1 MARYYFHAR
10 SKHYALLDEKGKV
23 LDGAWEARTHA
34 RMLIQKWQHDLCFRN
49 DEDSWVIEIC
59 DGSGFTEL
67 VVGFPDHSHLVE
79 ALAKE
84 DPRRTPKRHYSVPHF
99 QKRRAYVKYC
109 ADRTKSDD
117 I

>member
-49 DEDSWVIEIC
+49 EEDSWMIEIC
-59 DGSGFTEL
+59 DGSGNTEL
-67 VVGFPDHSHLVE
+67 VVGFPRQAAERSRS
-79 ALAKE
+79 A
-84 DPRRTPKRHYSVPHF
+84 VPM
-99 QKRRAYVKYC
+99 
-109 ADRTKSDD
+109 
-117 I
+117 